1 VTDRTPSSE
10 RIDREPGRWDRF
22 CNATLGPMLLFLG
35 AFPVGII
42 GYGVWWAAEAV
53 GVGITRLLS

>member
-1 VTDRTPSSE
+1 
-10 RIDREPGRWDRF
+10 
-22 CNATLGPMLLFLG
+22 MLLFLG